1 MVSFDRIDKLILQR
15 LMEDGRASFSQIARE
30 TKLTDVAIKKRF
42 ERLKRQNLIHGVRA
56 ELNYDS
62 LGYSKPIY
70 ALLKADPAKITSLE
84 RKFADMD
91 FVLEYA
97 HVLGNHNFVLKLL
110 VPDFPKAKKMVE
122 DLGKLDG
129 VLEINSMAVLSETRK
144 TNSLPAIPLQ
154 KKLFAE

>member
-42 ERLKRQNLIHGVRA
+42 ERLKRQNVINGVRA

-62 LGYSKPIY
+62 LGYSKPVY
-70 ALLKADPAKITSLE
+70 VLLKTDPGKVRELE
-84 RKFADMD
+84 KKLMEMD
-91 FVLEYA
+91 FVLEFS
-97 HVLGNHNFVLKLL
+97 HVLGAYNFVLKMLI
-110 VPDFPKAKKMVE
+110 PDFPKAKKMVE

-129 VLEINSMAVLSETRK
+129 VMELHSMAVLSERAK

-154 KKLFAE
+154 KKLFGE